1 MQKTPSWT
9 RRRGSRAPNRS
20 DDIRQPKDAEGASG
34 VMHQNHPPGHLPEHH
49 RSLPVATHLP
59 VDVVVQR
66 VDSDLA
72 LVRRLALEP
81 PEQCVGE
88 QPMPYSGG
96 LLGLLARGT
105 GGDDQFAVALDHL

>member
-34 VMHQNHPPGHLPEHH
+34 VMHQNDPPGHLPEHH
-49 RSLPVATHLP
+49 RSLPIAAHLP
-59 VDVVVQR
+59 VDVVEQR
-66 VDSDLA
+66 VDRHLA
-72 LVRRLALEP
+72 LVGRLALEP

-88 QPMPYSGG
+88 KPVPHGGGFVG
-96 LLGLLARGT
+96 LL
-105 GGDDQFAVALDHL
+105 

>member
-49 RSLPVATHLP
+49 RSLPLATHLP
-59 VDVVVQR
+59 VDVVEQR
-66 VDSDLA
+66 VDLHFAVMQNYPSSSLSP
-72 LVRRLALEP
+72 V
-81 PEQCVGE
+81 VS
-88 QPMPYSGG
+88 PMPRRSTPRPYLSK
-96 LLGLLARGT
+96 T
-105 GGDDQFAVALDHL
+105 

>member
-49 RSLPVATHLP
+49 RTLPVASHP
-59 VDVVVQR
+59 AVDEVVER
-66 VDSDLA
+66 VDGNLSI
-72 LVRRLALEP
+72 VSRLALQP
-81 PEQCVGE
+81 PEQGIGE
-88 QPMPYSGG
+88 ESVPHDGG
-96 LLGLLARGT
+96 FPGRL
-105 GGDDQFAVALDHL
+105 